1 MAKYLELLL
10 AADWVR
16 LMAAFEV
23 VEMAISTAVKMV
35 LLMGSDL
42 VASMVLL

>member
-10 AADWVR
+10 AAHWVQ

-23 VEMAISTAVKMV
+23 VEMATSTAVKLV
-35 LLMGSDL
+35 LLMGSDS